1 MVIEDSATTL
11 SEADVERV
19 SDAQRE
25 PTWLR
30 RRRLDAWQVYRDTA
44 PPTDRDEEWRRTDLR
59 WVHWDALEIGAD
71 EVAPARP
78 AAPVPVEAL
87 QPSVVIAQA
96 DGGSAVVHLSDEAR
110 AAGVVAGGLTDL
122 ARDQPDF
129 LQDYLGTRAVT
140 PDLGKFQ
147 ALNAALWAGG
157 AFVYVP
163 AGVELPNP
171 VLYAVEAAAPTVL
184 PRLLVRLDE
193 GASASVVEWWASPQ
207 ESAPGFANGVAEL
220 FVGEGARLAYTHVQA
235 WGAGTHSIL
244 SQRAMLG
251 RDASLTTTNVTLGAL
266 FHKARVDTMIEGP
279 GATVLMN
286 GLYYLTGQ
294 QFVDHHT
301 LQDHNATDSLSD
313 LLFVGALD
321 GTSRSVYS
329 GTIIVERQAQRSN
342 AYQRNRN
349 LMLRSGPRADSIP
362 RLEIMADDVRCTH
375 GATTSTLDPMHLFYL
390 SSRGLPTAQ
399 AEALI
404 VDGIFEPVLE
414 RVADATVRDV
424 LRTALQAKLAATRA
438 AASD

>member
-1 MVIEDSATTL
+1 MTL

-19 SDAQRE
+19 SALQRE

-30 RRRLDAWQVYRDTA
+30 QRRLDAWQVYLDTA

-59 WVHWDALEIGAD
+59 WVNWDALEIGPTGA
-71 EVAPARP
+71 APARA
-78 AAPVPVEAL
+78 AAPIPVDAL

-110 AAGVVAGGLTDL
+110 AAGVVAGSLSDL
-122 ARDQPDF
+122 ARDRPDV
-129 LQDYLGTRAVT
+129 LQEHLGARAVT

-157 AFVYVP
+157 AFVHVP

-171 VLYAVEAAAPTVL
+171 VLYAVEAAAPTIL

-193 GASASVVEWWASPQ
+193 GASASVVEWWTSPD
-207 ESAPGFANGVAEL
+207 ESAPGLANGVVEL
-220 FVGEGARLAYTHVQA
+220 LVGEGARLAYTHVQA

-244 SQRAMLG
+244 SQRANLD
-251 RDASLTTTNVTLGAL
+251 RDANLTTTNVSLGAL

-279 GATVLMN
+279 GADVLMN

-329 GTIIVERQAQRSN
+329 GTIIVQPQAQRSN

-349 LMLRSGPRADSIP
+349 LMLHSGPRADSIP

-390 SSRGLPTAQ
+390 SSRGLPADQ
-399 AEALI
+399 AESLI

-414 RVADATVRDV
+414 RVADSTVREV
-424 LRTALQAKLAATRA
+424 LRTALQAKLSATRVPVSA
-438 AASD
+438 